1 MDSYFAEVVH
11 PPDLHGA
18 VHGAGEEKGV
28 GAVDLEPCDWSSVA
42 VEHMYLSE
50 HDCIP
55 HLQHKSSLVTQQNK
69 GITLG
74 GVVTQQ
80 SKCITLGSVVTQQNK
95 GITLGSVV
103 TQQNKCITFR

>member
-42 VEHMYLSE
+42 VEYMYLCE

-55 HLQHKSSLVTQQNK
+55 HLQHNGSLVTQQNK
-69 GITLG
+69 G
-74 GVVTQQ
+74 
-80 SKCITLGSVVTQQNK
+80 ITLGSVVTQQNK

-103 TQQNKCITFR
+103 TQQNKCIT